1 MKAAVLPY
9 KLGNTYSKE
18 LAIAL
23 DGFRIN
29 PTARSYVRRGDHR
42 LINWGCSSSHY
53 QFQDGDFNR
62 PEAVANA
69 VNKVRAF
76 TIWHRAGVRCPQFTT
91 DRAEAQYW
99 LSNWIVVYARDRECG
114 ARGEGITVY
123 RDSTQQI
130 GVHKLFTKG
139 EPIRREYRI
148 HVGRGRCIDITQKLR
163 RNGHQDANPLVR
175 TAENGWVFCR
185 NNIRTPQAETVNL
198 CIKAVAE
205 LGLDFGGV
213 DCCETDFGTAV
224 VFEVNTAPAI
234 EGTTV
239 RHYVDF
245 FKEYLNG

>member
-1 MKAAVLPY
+1 
-9 KLGNTYSKE
+9 
-18 LAIAL
+18 
-23 DGFRIN
+23 
-29 PTARSYVRRGDHR
+29 
-42 LINWGCSSSHY
+42 
-53 QFQDGDFNR
+53 
-62 PEAVANA
+62 
-69 VNKVRAF
+69 
-76 TIWHRAGVRCPQFTT
+76 
-91 DRAEAQYW
+91 
-99 LSNWIVVYARDRECG
+99 
-114 ARGEGITVY
+114 
-123 RDSTQQI
+123 
-130 GVHKLFTKG
+130 
-139 EPIRREYRI
+139 
-148 HVGRGRCIDITQKLR
+148 
-163 RNGHQDANPLVR
+163 VR